1 MSQEQLIRLSIFLI
15 MLVTFTISGYFR
27 RKADLK
33 DEKTSFDE
41 ENPTLLKIRNI
52 GALLMY
58 GSILVFL
65 VYPRL
70 IAWSQI
76 GLAINIRWAA
86 VVVQLLL
93 VPAFYWQFSSLANN
107 ITPTVTIRSEHEL
120 VTSGPYKY
128 IRHPLYTFGF
138 LMILSVAVASA
149 SLLIF
154 GLVFITW
161 IPLALRTPLEEQKL
175 VDAFGDEYQEYMS
188 RTGRYLPRLFKS

>member
-1 MSQEQLIRLSIFLI
+1 MSQEQLIRLSVFLI
-15 MLVTFTISGYFR
+15 MLVTFSISGYYR

-41 ENPTLLKIRNI
+41 ENPTLLKVRNI

-70 IAWSQI
+70 IAWSQVN
-76 GLAINIRWAA
+76 LPTNVRWAA
-86 VVVQLLL
+86 VIVQLLM
-93 VPAFYWQFSSLANN
+93 VPAFYWQLSNLANN

-120 VTSGPYKY
+120 ITSGPYKY

-154 GLVFITW
+154 SLVFITW
-161 IPLALRTPLEEQKL
+161 IPLAMRTPLEEEKL
-175 VDAFGDEYQEYMS
+175 IEAFGEDYKEYITH
-188 RTGRYLPRLFKS
+188 TGRYLPKLFKR

>member
-1 MSQEQLIRLSIFLI
+1 MSQEQLIRLSVFLI
-15 MLVTFTISGYFR
+15 MLVTFSISGYYR

-41 ENPTLLKIRNI
+41 ENPTLLKVRNI

-70 IAWSQI
+70 IAWSQVN
-76 GLAINIRWAA
+76 LPTNVRWAA
-86 VVVQLLL
+86 VIVQLLM
-93 VPAFYWQFSSLANN
+93 VPAFYWQLRSLANN
-107 ITPTVTIRSEHEL
+107 ITPTVKIRSEHEL
-120 VTSGPYKY
+120 ITSGPYKY

-154 GLVFITW
+154 SLVFLTW
-161 IPLALRTPLEEQKL
+161 IPLAMRTPLEEEKL
-175 VDAFGDEYQEYMS
+175 IEAFGEDYREYMT
-188 RTGRYLPRLFKS
+188 RTGRYLPKLFKS